1 LEQQVEAE
9 ELSNSILI
17 EVSKVSVKKWE
28 EKLNKR
34 YFFKLKNSPYVNFFH
49 FFFVQILDMDGTR
62 LKTAKI

>member
-1 LEQQVEAE
+1 MKFVMLFQLEQQVEAE

-34 YFFKLKNSPYVNFFH
+34 YSF
-49 FFFVQILDMDGTR
+49 
-62 LKTAKI
+62 

>member
-1 LEQQVEAE
+1 MKFVMLFQLEQQVEAE

-34 YFFKLKNSPYVNFFH
+34 YNFKN
-49 FFFVQILDMDGTR
+49 
-62 LKTAKI
+62 